1 VPGPIDFEWSREP
14 PVAEVPRTDY
24 SVRWTGQLLAPESGR
39 YALHTL
45 SDDGVRLWL
54 GHTGA
59 SAAPLIDDWS
69 EHEPTWD
76 RAEIELEAGKA
87 YPLRLEYHQGGRGA
101 DPLCWTRPSQQSRT
115 RELVNELLR
124 RARQDGTTLCFLD
137 RADRWAGALAAAGA
151 LQYAGRLDHGKYW
164 LGGGFLAREH
174 QLFSGLPTGA
184 LGGPWQ
190 ELVHYG
196 ANRFGLRL
204 SGEECLCFCVSD
216 HQHEPATAVGVVP
229 CGKGR
234 ILLSTLDIVR
244 SLNVGWD
251 AASNSYAQGPADV
264 TRRYFVN
271 VVQWAGAR

>member
-1 VPGPIDFEWSREP
+1 LLR
-14 PVAEVPRTDY
+14 A
-24 SVRWTGQLLAPESGR
+24 GQYYPF
-39 YALHTL
+39 
-45 SDDGVRLWL
+45 RLQ
-54 GHTGA
+54 
-59 SAAPLIDDWS
+59 
-69 EHEPTWD
+69 
-76 RAEIELEAGKA
+76 
-87 YPLRLEYHQGGRGA
+87 YHQSEGGAQIR
-101 DPLCWTRPSQQSRT
+101 LCWTRPSQQART
-115 RELVNELLR
+115 VDLVNDLLR
-124 RARQDGTTLCFLD
+124 RARADGTTLCFLD
-137 RADRWAGALAAAGA
+137 KADRWAGALATAGA

-196 ANRFGLRL
+196 ANRFGLQL
-204 SGEECLCFCVSD
+204 SGEECLAFCVSD

-244 SLNVGWD
+244 SLNLGWD
-251 AASNSYAQGPADV
+251 AVSNSYVQGPADV